1 MRDAVARYDL
11 DELAMLL
18 CEAVPEFAPV
28 DAIAAEHDSATVV
41 AFPARNAR
49 KT

>member
-1 MRDAVARYDL
+1 MARYDL

-18 CEAVPEFAPV
+18 RDTVPDFMPATVVAPPSTV
-28 DAIAAEHDSATVV
+28 SENATVV
-41 AFPARNAR
+41 AFPARNVR